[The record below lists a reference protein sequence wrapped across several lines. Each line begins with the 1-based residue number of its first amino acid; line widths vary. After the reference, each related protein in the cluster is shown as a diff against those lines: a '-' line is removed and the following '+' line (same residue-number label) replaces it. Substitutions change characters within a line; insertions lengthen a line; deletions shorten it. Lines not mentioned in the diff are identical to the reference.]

1 MAPCINKVSKE
12 EYMQEINQIIMLLEG
27 KTDKIIKE
35 LDNKIKEE
43 AEKLEFEK
51 AAELRDRKNA
61 IMIISENKNV

>member
-51 AAELRDRKNA
+51 LLN
-61 IMIISENKNV
+61 